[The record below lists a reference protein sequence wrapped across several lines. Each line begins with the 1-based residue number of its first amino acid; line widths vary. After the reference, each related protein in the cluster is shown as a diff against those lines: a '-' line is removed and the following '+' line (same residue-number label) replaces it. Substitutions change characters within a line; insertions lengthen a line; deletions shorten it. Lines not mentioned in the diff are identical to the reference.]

1 MNKNGEVLSEV
12 GVSGATSG
20 FVLLEASDGSFS
32 DAVELVVEIGGQ
44 EVYAYTPPVSF
55 CDVDGMYRWRNIRQ
69 VAGGTCVDTF
79 SPEGNDGPLGRPDGE
94 CDGTHLVFL
103 HGYNV
108 NEREARVWARAVFK
122 RLWWAGM
129 ESMFTAVAW
138 HGDDG
143 QMTFARHVITPDYQR
158 NVEHA
163 FASASNLAA
172 TVNSLPGR
180 KFMMAHSLGNML
192 VSAARQD
199 HGLQYEKYFM
209 VNAAVPV
216 EAYDPVNGV
225 TESSRARLTPSAW
238 VGYPQRLR
246 AAGWHA
252 LAPVGDVRRGLTWKG
267 RFANVSDTVNYYS
280 PEDEVLKCG
289 NGEYHLPYQRE
300 FAWYN
305 QERYKGTKSSLQNAV
320 DYGRNEGGWAFNP
333 VYDVEETVTI
343 QNPPGSPQ
351 PTQTITQ
358 YRHATV
364 AEMADVTDDALI
376 ATPFF
381 GPFADD
387 AICSTNDPVEV
398 SAALRAQLLADAIPA
413 ESLPAGLSQVGLEN
427 FINANMATTQY
438 RDEDMVNILPSDDDQ
453 FWTHSFFLQVPY
465 SIVHGLYEDIIRK
478 TRQQGDQ

>member
-1 MNKNGEVLSEV
+1 MHKNKNGEVLSEV

-69 VAGGTCVDTF
+69 AGGGTCEDIA
-79 SPEGNDGPLGRPDGE
+79 SPEGSDGPPGRPDGE
-94 CDGTHLVFL
+94 CDGTHVVFL

-143 QMTFARHVITPDYQR
+143 QTTLAYNVFTPDYQR

-163 FASASNLAA
+163 FASASNLVV
-172 TVNSLPGR
+172 TVHSLPGR

-216 EAYDPVNGV
+216 EAYDPAGGV

-238 VGYPQRLR
+238 GGYPQRLR

-252 LAPVGDVRRGLTWKG
+252 LAPEGDARRGLTWKG

-280 PEDEVLKCG
+280 PEDKVLKCG
-289 NGEYHLPYQRE
+289 NGENYHPYQRE

-305 QERYKGTKSSLQNAV
+305 QERYKGVKSLIQDV
-320 DYGRNEGGWAFNP
+320 IDYGRNEGGWAFNP
-333 VYDVEETVTI
+333 AYDVEVTEAI
-343 QNPPGSPQ
+343 TAPAGSPQ
-351 PTQTITQ
+351 PTQTITY
-358 YRHATV
+358 YRHAN
-364 AEMADVTDDALI
+364 AGEMTNVTDMALI

-381 GPFADD
+381 GPFADSS
-387 AICSTNDPVEV
+387 ICSTNGPVV
-398 SAALRAQLLADAIPA
+398 VAPVLRAQLLADAIPA
-413 ESLPAGLSQVGLEN
+413 ESLPAGLSQVTDWN
-427 FINANMATTQY
+427 SSPKRNYNMNSVFKDHINLIDAN
-438 RDEDMVNILPSDDDQ
+438 LHL
-453 FWTHSFFLQVPY
+453 WKHSYFLQVPY
-465 SIVHGLYEDIIRK
+465 MIVHGLFEDIVNK
-478 TRQQGDQ
+478 VKE

>member
-69 VAGGTCVDTF
+69 AGGGTCVDTF
-79 SPEGNDGPLGRPDGE
+79 SPEGNDGPPGRPDGE

-216 EAYDPVNGV
+216 EAYDPAGGV
-225 TESSRARLTPSAW
+225 KTY
-238 VGYPQRLR
+238 V
-246 AAGWHA
+246 
-252 LAPVGDVRRGLTWKG
+252 DG
-267 RFANVSDTVNYYS
+267 RQVSDLSSESAFTNVRTASGTFYLGVKPTNLTH
-280 PEDEVLKCG
+280 PFRGCLDEVK
-289 NGEYHLPYQRE
+289 
-300 FAWYN
+300 
-305 QERYKGTKSSLQNAV
+305 
-320 DYGRNEGGWAFNP
+320 
-333 VYDVEETVTI
+333 VY
-343 QNPPGSPQ
+343 
-351 PTQTITQ
+351 
-358 YRHATV
+358 A
-364 AEMADVTDDALI
+364 AALSK
-376 ATPFF
+376 AQ
-381 GPFADD
+381 
-387 AICSTNDPVEV
+387 VR
-398 SAALRAQLLADAIPA
+398 AALRAEQGQGTRI
-413 ESLPAGLSQVGLEN
+413 LPAGTDMTVDSGAKLSIGAGEQTVSSLAGGGTVAIATNACLTTSDVADFTGSVTGTGTLGIADGTVLDFGDGTSPVLTVEGTIALGADITVNTTFTGGTYTLMRAGSFEGVEN
-427 FINANMATTQY
+427 LASWSDSPKVKFFVSSDGKSLQMSIFSGTT
-438 RDEDMVNILPSDDDQ
+438 
-453 FWTHSFFLQVPY
+453 
-465 SIVHGLYEDIIRK
+465 IIFR
-478 TRQQGDQ
+478 